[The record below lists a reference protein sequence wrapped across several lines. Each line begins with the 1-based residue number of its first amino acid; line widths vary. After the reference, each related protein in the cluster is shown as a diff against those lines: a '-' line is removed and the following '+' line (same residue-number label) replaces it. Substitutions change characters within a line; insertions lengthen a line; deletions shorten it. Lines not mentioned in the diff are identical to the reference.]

1 MNKKIVKISIIIVV
15 AAAVVVALAFA
26 LGQGKGMSKNEIFD
40 YVNENRE
47 VLLEK
52 LNIDDIENVE
62 GIISAKDY
70 SAFVDFVCYKNGKN
84 VRGFYYSPEDLYV
97 ATMGIFYPDTFLPA
111 PDGEGYSY
119 CEEDGTK
126 TFYVEKISNNFFY
139 YERVI

>member
-1 MNKKIVKISIIIVV
+1 MNKKILKIVIIAVV
-15 AAAVVVALAFA
+15 AVAIVAAIALT
-26 LGQGKGMSKNEIFD
+26 LTQGKGMSKSEIFD
-40 YVNENRE
+40 FVNNNRD
-47 VLLEK
+47 VLIEK
-52 LNIDDIENVE
+52 LNLDDFENVE

-84 VRGFYYSPEDLYV
+84 VKGFYYSPDDLYV
-97 ATMGIFYPDTFLPA
+97 ATMGTFYPDTFLPA
-111 PDGEGYSY
+111 PDGEGYAY